1 MAPRAAPLS
10 RFLAKA
16 DAIMKIEVAE
26 ARGSTP
32 REAGTWMLA
41 SADGLFG
48 TIGGGQLE
56 LMAIEEARAKLAAG
70 EDGGTMAIP
79 LGPEIGQC
87 CGGNVQLAITRLTDA
102 DAETLLDARRAR
114 DAELPEVYVFG
125 AGHVGKALAI
135 ALSPLPLRT
144 VLVETRQNELDA
156 ATDEVDKQLVAMP
169 ESLIDIAKPGSA
181 YVVLTHDHALDFLIV
196 SAALARDD
204 AAYVGMIG
212 SKTKRASYASWHV
225 KEAGGKRE
233 DLERLVCPIGGSAV
247 RDKRP
252 EVIAALTA
260 AEIMAAVAALTEG

>member
-1 MAPRAAPLS
+1 MAPRAARLS
-10 RFLAKA
+10 RFLSRAEA
-16 DAIMKIEVAE
+16 TVKIEVAE

-32 REAGTWMLA
+32 REAGTWMLV
-41 SADGLFG
+41 SADAQFG

-56 LMAIEEARAKLAAG
+56 MMAIEEARTKLASG
-70 EDGGTMAIP
+70 ETGGTMAIP

-87 CGGNVQLAITRLTDA
+87 CGGNVALTLTRLKDA
-102 DAETLLDARRAR
+102 YAETLLDARKAH

-144 VLVETRQNELDA
+144 VLVETRQNELDT
-156 ATDEVDKQLVAMP
+156 ATNEVDRQFVAMP
-169 ESLIDIAKPGSA
+169 ESLIDTAKPGSA

-196 SAALARDD
+196 NAALVRDD
-204 AAYVGMIG
+204 AAYIGMIG

-225 KEAGGKRE
+225 KEAGGERD
-233 DLERLVCPIGGSAV
+233 DLDRLVCPIGSTV

-260 AEIMAAVAALTEG
+260 AEIMTAVATHCA